1 MARRKF
7 TITVTFL
14 ILRKNNRCV
23 SLLLHNVRLTQKK
36 RPTYKVCVPLPHI
49 CFRSGDRMNKNTR
62 RHTDTRQVMKRQGTC
77 RPLSP
82 GTTMWECRC
91 SHASMKKPTL
101 SNSERKSYRNNKRWT
116 AITDATSSLLN
127 STHIMSIMFRLLR
140 SNQLSTSSTICG
152 IIIRRG
158 RNLFLI

>member
-14 ILRKNNRCV
+14 ILRKNNKCV
-23 SLLLHNVRLTQKK
+23 SLLLHNVHLTQKK
-36 RPTYKVCVPLPHI
+36 RLTSKVCVPLPHI
-49 CFRSGDRMNKNTR
+49 YFRSGDRMNKDTR
-62 RHTDTRQVMKRQGTC
+62 RHTDTRPVTKRQGTC

-82 GTTMWECRC
+82 GTTMWGCRY
-91 SHASMKKPTL
+91 SHVSTKKPTL

-127 STHIMSIMFRLLR
+127 SMLIMSIMFRLLR
-140 SNQLSTSSTICG
+140 SNQLSISSIICG
-152 IIIRRG
+152 AIIRRG